1 MTNQQLETSF
11 QHASNP
17 FGNMSLTTTS
27 TDTFRVDTVQHE
39 TGFSLASLCLSI
51 RFVGNIQ
58 SQLQN
63 PPTFIVSQFFLHHL
77 PSVS

>member
-1 MTNQQLETSF
+1 
-11 QHASNP
+11 
-17 FGNMSLTTTS
+17 MSLTTAS

-39 TGFSLASLCLSI
+39 TGLSLASLCLSI

-63 PPTFIVSQFFLHHL
+63 PPTFIVSKFFCIIFR
-77 PSVS
+77 PSHKFSATETLYSYT